1 MNGDADFSS
10 LGGIEGADQR
20 AHVLLADPRH
30 VAQADQRRVDVV
42 HLVADMME
50 TLAPALA
57 DPLREAALGLGGL
70 AELILDSPQVEER
83 HAVLRLG
90 KELDAGVRRDVE
102 EARIRIERLGSVSD
116 GEGHVLDSAYVRIV

>member
-1 MNGDADFSS
+1 
-10 LGGIEGADQR
+10 
-20 AHVLLADPRH
+20 
-30 VAQADQRRVDVV
+30 
-42 HLVADMME
+42 ME